1 MATVEYRKIPSEV
14 RAEGMISHHS
24 RPIHR
29 ISVVR
34 KQQGVSV
41 RTVCRQTGMDT
52 QTVRQQEDETSDLRL
67 SELLRWQKVLDV
79 PLADLLE
86 EPSNNLSNPVL
97 QRARMLKV
105 MKTAM
110 ALSETA
116 PSPGVERLSQM
127 LIGQLL
133 EIMPELAEVSAW
145 PSVGQRRSRDE
156 VGRVVERRI
165 SEDTLFHNRLE

>member
-1 MATVEYRKIPSEV
+1 MATVEYRKIPSEA
-14 RAEGMISHHS
+14 RADGTTPHHS
-24 RPIHR
+24 RPLHR
-29 ISVVR
+29 VSSVR
-34 KQQGVSV
+34 KQQGVSI

-52 QTVRQQEDETSDLRL
+52 QTARQQEDATSDLRL

-86 EPSNNLSNPVL
+86 EPQTNLSNPVM
-97 QRARMLKV
+97 QRARMLKI
-105 MKTAM
+105 MKTAA
-110 ALSETA
+110 ALAETA

-133 EIMPELAEVSAW
+133 EMMPELAEVSAW

-165 SEDTLFHNRLE
+165 SDDILFRHRAE